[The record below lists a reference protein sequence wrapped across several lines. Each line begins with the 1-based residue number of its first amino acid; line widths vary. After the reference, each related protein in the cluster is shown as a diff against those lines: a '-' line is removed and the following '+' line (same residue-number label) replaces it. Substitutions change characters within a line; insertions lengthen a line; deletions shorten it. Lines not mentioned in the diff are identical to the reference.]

1 MRRGAFEIEA
11 VARLQAMMFVVVQP
25 DFKFAAQDV
34 EKFFAFVGIGLA
46 AAAARLDAEEMRL
59 HRGVAPGE
67 EFHAHAFGG
76 FENLTLRGMDDA
88 GVFLGGLEER
98 KDVGA
103 VVAGDAAKRGDGGTH
118 LAALERTEE
127 SYGDAGGAG
136 YLGKRELATKAEAA
150 EALSGGDGV
159 FGGGRN
165 HSLALEDVDDG
176 GGVQAAGPAE
186 EDGALQKPEVGFGV
200 ETIAALRALR
210 GDEPEGLPCTERRGR
225 DAHAAGDFADAQGA
239 LGLRF
244 RRWRG

>member
-1 MRRGAFEIEA
+1 MAASESAIHAARKAGLVAIRKAAARVIVELRRFMFGSPLSFFKRHAQSGFKTWRRVNPEQPCFRFSRISPAMRRGAFEIEA

-127 SYGDAGGAG
+127 SYGEAGGAG
-136 YLGKRELATKAEAA
+136 
-150 EALSGGDGV
+150 
-159 FGGGRN
+159 
-165 HSLALEDVDDG
+165 
-176 GGVQAAGPAE
+176 
-186 EDGALQKPEVGFGV
+186 
-200 ETIAALRALR
+200 
-210 GDEPEGLPCTERRGR
+210 
-225 DAHAAGDFADAQGA
+225 
-239 LGLRF
+239 
-244 RRWRG
+244 